1 MRFVLVWI
9 ICGSTTSNGK
19 KKQRPCSLERWTM
32 TDAFLSFHLKISFSY
47 LKENESCC
55 SFTLV
60 YPSPSTQM
68 FGFSPLKKRRM
79 GKFFFFSRVRA
90 CSRGR
95 TLLLLSFKLNSLV
108 FLSNFFFLLYIFFF
122 FFFLFCWG
130 REGIE
135 GTRYDSSGAS
145 RVNMPQQTWRCWE
158 NIKRI

>member
-1 MRFVLVWI
+1 MGRRRQTEKKTETLVFGALNYDRRVSLFSFKHFIFLFKRKWELLLFYVSLSVTFDADVWI
-9 ICGSTTSNGK
+9 FTPK
-19 KKQRPCSLERWTM
+19 KKRG
-32 TDAFLSFHLKISFSY
+32 
-47 LKENESCC
+47 
-55 SFTLV
+55 V
-60 YPSPSTQM
+60 
-68 FGFSPLKKRRM
+68 

-95 TLLLLSFKLNSLV
+95 TPSSSSSLVQVEQPRFSILFLLLTV
-108 FLSNFFFLLYIFFF
+108 YFF
-122 FFFLFCWG
+122 FFFLFNWG